1 MNKIKL
7 SNINLK
13 SQWNRFE
20 ANSTLRWFQKAIV
33 LVFFSLVVNH
43 LASPDSFLFSSS
55 YRFPVEGFLSTIV
68 LCVLIGIIADVNFKY
83 YKKKYF
89 SKKVEYIVI
98 LKFMASTLGYITLM
112 YIPVNIVINV
122 IAGVQTDFYSLIAG
136 LLISLLICFILIG
149 LLYAVDIYK
158 LYKLSLKDAKI
169 TIESGAKVKKLTYKD
184 IACFYLENKVVYTIQ
199 NDGKEIITNFT
210 LNELEETTNNQLF
223 FRANRN
229 TIIHKDAVHEI
240 EKIENGKLTVRL
252 KVCKDKEAISKINIS
267 RYKRKEFL
275 DWIDS

>member
-1 MNKIKL
+1 MNKISL
-7 SNINLK
+7 SNIIPK
-13 SQWNRFE
+13 SQLNKYETNWTF
-20 ANSTLRWFQKAIV
+20 RWFQKAIV
-33 LVFFSLVVNH
+33 LVIFSLVVNH

-55 YRFPVEGFLSTIV
+55 YKFPVEGFLSTIF

-89 SKKVEYIVI
+89 SKKIEGIAI
-98 LKFMASTLGYITLM
+98 LKFMLSTLGYITLM
-112 YIPVNIVINV
+112 YIPVNIIINV
-122 IAGVQTDFYSLIAG
+122 IAGVKTDSYSLTAG

-158 LYKLSLKDAKI
+158 LYSLSLKDAEI
-169 TIESGAKVKKLTYKD
+169 TIERGAKVKKLTYKD

-210 LNELEETTNNQLF
+210 LNELEEIINNQLF
-223 FRANRN
+223 FRANRK
-229 TIIHKDAVHEI
+229 TIIHKDAVDQI
-240 EKIENGKLTVRL
+240 EKIENSKLIISL

-275 DWIDS
+275 DWID